1 MTDRPLSH
9 IRVLDFGHYLAGPMV
24 GMMLADLGAEV
35 IRIDPPGGPRWRDP
49 AFDMLSR
56 GKRSLVLELKTDA
69 GRQTALD
76 MVARADVA
84 IDNFR
89 PGVMARL
96 GLGPADLRAANPG
109 IVSLSL
115 PGFASTDPELAGLAA
130 WEAVVAA
137 RTGQF
142 TDMGLN
148 RQLMGINPSFTPLGL
163 ASAYGAAFGAMAVL
177 FALGARDRMGGDHIE
192 VPLASALFEGLVYNC
207 EQVQDYPA
215 RYKSPREVELDRR
228 RAAGLPLDLSYAD
241 LGVFLDPFY
250 RTYTCAD
257 GRGFYVVSCSIK
269 THQRRALRALGLHD
283 LADTLPDF
291 DAYLDRKDWPDDWAL
306 RNYPVGDRDRKR
318 VSDAMQAAFLTRLS
332 WEWEAIFGAAKAPA
346 SAQRSTREWLA
357 DPHALAS
364 GLVLTVD
371 DPRHGPMRQ
380 LGNLAWLLDDAGA
393 MDKRP
398 GPVAD
403 EFRADL
409 PALLA
414 ENPRVAPVGKG
425 EGGWLDGLRV
435 VDLTN
440 VIAGPTIGATLAR
453 FGAKVTSVQP
463 VSPSVDPWNAIVFG
477 LHAHRGKDSVLLDLG
492 SPAGRAALERLI
504 AGADVV
510 TMNGTDEQRD
520 ALGLS
525 PDRLAALN
533 PRAILVQLDAWGG
546 PMRGLKSDHLGYD
559 DLAQAATGVMV
570 RFGGGPDTPEEHAHF
585 GTIDALTG
593 YAACVALGA
602 ALERRRLTGK
612 GGVARAALA
621 GCGAMIQAQFMYDF
635 DGRAP
640 FDEPAGRQARGWG
653 PFYHC
658 YRAADGWMFFA
669 APTERAAALAR
680 VPELADLAGQDEDGL
695 AEALAD
701 RFATH
706 PIAHWQARF
715 AGGSASVVPLGSLSD
730 NRDANLHLESHGPA
744 DIRHATYR
752 AIRHDQHPMGRWV
765 DLVAPNAVRPDR
777 AAITIPGHAPKP
789 GAQTRA
795 ILSQIGLTEA
805 DITAMI
811 DEGAA
816 ATGWSDKY
824 LPE

>member
-1 MTDRPLSH
+1 MIDRPLSH

-56 GKRSLVLELKTDA
+56 GKRSFVLDLKTDA

-76 MVARADVA
+76 MVARADVV

-89 PGVMARL
+89 PVVMARL
-96 GLGPADLRAANPG
+96 GLGPADLRAVNPG

-115 PGFASTDPELAGLAA
+115 PGFASTDPDLAGLAA
-130 WEAVVAA
+130 WEAVIAA

-177 FALGARDRMGGDHIE
+177 FALGARNRMGGDHIE

-228 RAAGLPLDLSYAD
+228 RASGLPLDLRYAD
-241 LGVFLDPFY
+241 LGAFLDPFY

-269 THQRRALRALGLHD
+269 THPRRVLHVLGLQD
-283 LADTLPDF
+283 LAASLPDF
-291 DAYLDRKDWPDDWAL
+291 DAYLDQKDWPDDWAM

-318 VSDAMQAAFLTRLS
+318 VSDAMQAAFLTRPS

-346 SAQRSTREWLA
+346 SAQRSTAEWLD

-380 LGNLAWLLDDAGA
+380 MGNLAWLLDDAGA
-393 MDKRP
+393 MDKQP

-409 PALLA
+409 PTLLA
-414 ENPRVAPVGKG
+414 ESPRLAPQGRG
-425 EGGWLDGLRV
+425 QGGWLDGLRV

-453 FGAKVTSVQP
+453 FGAQVTSVQP

-477 LHAHRGKDSVLLDLG
+477 LHAHRGKESVLLDLG
-492 SPAGRAALERLI
+492 SDAGRAALERLI

-510 TMNGTDEQRD
+510 TMNGTDEQRA

-525 PDRLAALN
+525 PERLAALN

-546 PMRGLKSDHLGYD
+546 PMRGPKSDHLGYD

-602 ALERRRLTGK
+602 ALERRRQTGK

-658 YRAADGWMFFA
+658 YRAADGWLFFA

-680 VPELADLAGQDEDGL
+680 VSELADLAGQGEGGL
-695 AEALAD
+695 TEALAG
-701 RFATH
+701 RFAAH
-706 PIAHWQARF
+706 PIALWQARF
-715 AGGSASVVPLGSLSD
+715 ADGSASVVPLGSLSA
-730 NRDANLHLESHGPA
+730 NRDANLHLESAGPA
-744 DIRHATYR
+744 DIRDATYR
-752 AIRHDQHPMGRWV
+752 AIRHDRHPMGRWV
-765 DLVAPNAVRPDR
+765 DLVAPNAVRPER
-777 AAITIPGHAPKP
+777 ASITIPGHAPKP

-795 ILSQIGLTEA
+795 ILSRIALTEA
-805 DITAMI
+805 EIAAMI
-811 DEGAA
+811 ADGTAA
-816 ATGWSDKY
+816 DAWCDKY

>member
-1 MTDRPLSH
+1 
-9 IRVLDFGHYLAGPMV
+9 
-24 GMMLADLGAEV
+24 
-35 IRIDPPGGPRWRDP
+35 
-49 AFDMLSR
+49 
-56 GKRSLVLELKTDA
+56 
-69 GRQTALD
+69 
-76 MVARADVA
+76 
-84 IDNFR
+84 
-89 PGVMARL
+89 
-96 GLGPADLRAANPG
+96 
-109 IVSLSL
+109 
-115 PGFASTDPELAGLAA
+115 
-130 WEAVVAA
+130 
-137 RTGQF
+137 
-142 TDMGLN
+142 
-148 RQLMGINPSFTPLGL
+148 
-163 ASAYGAAFGAMAVL
+163 
-177 FALGARDRMGGDHIE
+177 
-192 VPLASALFEGLVYNC
+192 
-207 EQVQDYPA
+207 
-215 RYKSPREVELDRR
+215 
-228 RAAGLPLDLSYAD
+228 
-241 LGVFLDPFY
+241 
-250 RTYTCAD
+250 
-257 GRGFYVVSCSIK
+257 
-269 THQRRALRALGLHD
+269 
-283 LADTLPDF
+283 
-291 DAYLDRKDWPDDWAL
+291 DWAL
-306 RNYPVGDRDRKR
+306 RNYPVGERDRKR
-318 VSDAMQAAFLTRLS
+318 VSDAMQAAFLTRPS

-346 SAQRSTREWLA
+346 SAQRSSREWLA

-371 DPRHGPMRQ
+371 DPHHGPMRQ
-380 LGNLAWLLDDAGA
+380 LGNLAWLLGDAGA

-398 GPVAD
+398 SPVAD

-409 PALLA
+409 PTLLSEA
-414 ENPRVAPVGKG
+414 PRAAPQGDG
-425 EGGWLDGLRV
+425 TGGWLDGLCV

-492 SPAGRAALERLI
+492 SAAGRAALERLI

-525 PDRLAALN
+525 PQRLAALN

-546 PMRGLKSDHLGYD
+546 PLRGPKSDHLGYD

-602 ALERRRLTGK
+602 ALERRSLTGK

-635 DGRAP
+635 AGRAP
-640 FDEPAGRQARGWG
+640 FDEPTGRQARGWG

-658 YRAADGWMFFA
+658 YHAADGWLFLA

-680 VPELADLAGQDEDGL
+680 VPELADLAERDQDGL
-695 AEALAD
+695 TEALAE
-701 RFATH
+701 RFATY

-715 AGGSASVVPLGSLSD
+715 ADGQASVVPLGSLSA
-730 NRDANLHLESHGPA
+730 NRDANLHHESNGPA
-744 DIRHATYR
+744 EIRQATYR
-752 AIRHDQHPMGRWV
+752 AIRHDRHPMGRWV

-795 ILSQIGLTEA
+795 ILSRIGLTEA
-805 DITAMI
+805 EITAMI
-811 DEGAA
+811 NDGTAA
-816 ATGWSDKY
+816 EGWSEKY

>member
-1 MTDRPLSH
+1 MVERPLSH
-9 IRVLDFGHYLAGPMV
+9 LRVLDFGHYIAGPMV

-35 IRIDPPGGPRWRDP
+35 IRIDPPGGPCWTDP

-56 GKRSLVLELKTDA
+56 GKRSLVLDLKTDA
-69 GRQTALD
+69 GRKCALD
-76 MVARADVA
+76 LVARADVV

-130 WEAVVAA
+130 WEAVIAA

-228 RAAGLPLDLSYAD
+228 RAAGLPLNLSYSD
-241 LGVFLDPFY
+241 LGEFLDPFY

-269 THQRRALRALGLHD
+269 THQRRALQVLGLGD

-291 DAYLDRKDWPDDWAL
+291 DAYLDQKDWPAEWAL
-306 RNYPVGDRDRKR
+306 RNYPVGARDRKL
-318 VSDAMQAAFLTRLS
+318 VSDAMQAAFLTRPS
-332 WEWEAIFGAAKAPA
+332 WEWEALFGAAKAPA
-346 SAQRSTREWLA
+346 TAQRSTPEWLA

-364 GLVLTVD
+364 GLVVEVK
-371 DPRHGPMRQ
+371 DPRHGLMRQ
-380 LGNLAWLLDDAGA
+380 MGNLVWLLDDAEA
-393 MDKRP
+393 MNKRP
-398 GPVAD
+398 GPIAD
-403 EFRADL
+403 DFRTDL

-414 ENPRVAPVGKG
+414 ESPRAAPQVSGQ
-425 EGGWLDGLRV
+425 GGWLDGLKV

-440 VIAGPTIGATLAR
+440 VIAGPTIGSTLAR
-453 FGAKVTSVQP
+453 FGAQVTSVQP

-477 LHAHRGKDSVLLDLG
+477 LHAHRGKESVLLNLG
-492 SPAGRAALERLI
+492 SDMGRKALDRLI
-504 AGADVV
+504 ADADVV

-525 PDRLAALN
+525 PDQLAALN

-546 PMRGLKSDHLGYD
+546 PRRGPKSDHLGYD

-570 RFGGGPDTPEEHAHF
+570 RFGGGADTPEEHAHF

-593 YAACVALGA
+593 HAACVALGA

-621 GCGAMIQAQFMYDF
+621 GCGQMIQAQFMYDF

-640 FDEPAGRQARGWG
+640 FDEPAGRQAHGWG

-669 APTERAAALAR
+669 APSEGDAALAR
-680 VPELADLAGQDEDGL
+680 VPDLADLAGRAEDGL
-695 AEALAD
+695 TEALAE
-701 RFATH
+701 RFAAR
-706 PIAHWQARF
+706 PIAYWQSQF
-715 AGGSASVVPLGSLSD
+715 AHGSATVVPLGSLLV
-730 NRDANLHLESHGPA
+730 NRDASLQRESDGPA
-744 DIRHATYR
+744 DIQRATYR
-752 AIRHDQHPMGRWV
+752 AIRHDRHPMGRWV
-765 DLVAPNAVRPDR
+765 DLVAPNAIRPER
-777 AAITIPGHAPKP
+777 ASITIPGHAPKP
-789 GAQTRA
+789 GTQTRA
-795 ILSQIGLTEA
+795 ILTRIGLTE
-805 DITAMI
+805 DEISSMI
-811 DEGAA
+811 DQGAA
-816 ATGWSDKY
+816 ATGWSEKY

>member
-1 MTDRPLSH
+1 
-9 IRVLDFGHYLAGPMV
+9 
-24 GMMLADLGAEV
+24 
-35 IRIDPPGGPRWRDP
+35 
-49 AFDMLSR
+49 
-56 GKRSLVLELKTDA
+56 
-69 GRQTALD
+69 
-76 MVARADVA
+76 
-84 IDNFR
+84 
-89 PGVMARL
+89 
-96 GLGPADLRAANPG
+96 
-109 IVSLSL
+109 
-115 PGFASTDPELAGLAA
+115 
-130 WEAVVAA
+130 
-137 RTGQF
+137 
-142 TDMGLN
+142 
-148 RQLMGINPSFTPLGL
+148 
-163 ASAYGAAFGAMAVL
+163 
-177 FALGARDRMGGDHIE
+177 
-192 VPLASALFEGLVYNC
+192 
-207 EQVQDYPA
+207 
-215 RYKSPREVELDRR
+215 
-228 RAAGLPLDLSYAD
+228 
-241 LGVFLDPFY
+241 
-250 RTYTCAD
+250 
-257 GRGFYVVSCSIK
+257 
-269 THQRRALRALGLHD
+269 
-283 LADTLPDF
+283 
-291 DAYLDRKDWPDDWAL
+291 
-306 RNYPVGDRDRKR
+306 
-318 VSDAMQAAFLTRLS
+318 
-332 WEWEAIFGAAKAPA
+332 
-346 SAQRSTREWLA
+346 
-357 DPHALAS
+357 
-364 GLVLTVD
+364 
-371 DPRHGPMRQ
+371 
-380 LGNLAWLLDDAGA
+380 

-546 PMRGLKSDHLGYD
+546 PMRGPKSDHLGYD

-706 PIAHWQARF
+706 PIAHWQTRLG
-715 AGGSASVVPLGSLSD
+715 GGSASVVPLGSLSD
-730 NRDANLHLESHGPA
+730 NRDANLHLESNGPA

-752 AIRHDQHPMGRWV
+752 AIRHDRHPMGRWV

-805 DITAMI
+805 EITAML
-811 DEGAA
+811 DKGTA

>member
-56 GKRSLVLELKTDA
+56 GKRSLVLDLKSEA
-69 GRQTALD
+69 GRRTALD
-76 MVARADVA
+76 MVARADVV

-96 GLGPADLRAANPG
+96 GLGPADLRAVNPG

-115 PGFASTDPELAGLAA
+115 PGFASTDPELAGVAA
-130 WEAVVAA
+130 WEAVIAA

-177 FALGARDRMGGDHIE
+177 FALGARERMGGDHIE

-241 LGVFLDPFY
+241 LGAFLDPFY

-269 THQRRALRALGLHD
+269 THQRRALRALGLD
-283 LADTLPDF
+283 ELADTLPDF
-291 DAYLDRKDWPDDWAL
+291 DAYLDQKDWPDEWAL
-306 RNYPVGDRDRKR
+306 RNYPVGDCDRKR
-318 VSDAMQAAFLTRLS
+318 VSDAMQAAFLTRPS

-357 DPHALAS
+357 DPHALTS
-364 GLVLTVD
+364 GLVLEVD
-371 DPRHGPMRQ
+371 DPRHGKMRQ
-380 LGNLAWLLDDAGA
+380 LGNLAWLLGDAGA

-398 GPVAD
+398 GPVVD
-403 EFRADL
+403 EFRTDL
-409 PALLA
+409 PAILA
-414 ENPRVAPVGKG
+414 ESPRPAPLGTG
-425 EGGWLDGLRV
+425 LGGWLDGLNV

-453 FGAKVTSVQP
+453 FGAQVTSVQP

-477 LHAHRGKDSVLLDLG
+477 LHAHRGKESILLDLG
-492 SPAGRAALERLI
+492 SDAGRAALERLI

-510 TMNGTDEQRD
+510 TMNGTDEQRE

-525 PDRLAALN
+525 PERLSALN
-533 PRAILVQLDAWGG
+533 PTAILVQLDAWGG
-546 PMRGLKSDHLGYD
+546 PMRGPKSDHLGYD

-612 GGVARAALA
+612 GSVARAALA

-640 FDEPAGRQARGWG
+640 FDEPAGREVHGWG

-680 VPELADLAGQDEDGL
+680 VPELADLAGVSESGL
-695 AEALAD
+695 AASLAD
-701 RFATH
+701 RFAAH
-706 PIAHWQARF
+706 SIAHWQARF
-715 AGGSASVVPLGSLSD
+715 ATGSAAVVPLGSLSA
-730 NRDANLHLESHGPA
+730 NRDANLHLESAGPA

-752 AIRHDQHPMGRWV
+752 AIRHDRHPMGRWV

-777 AAITIPGHAPKP
+777 ASITIPGHAPKP
-789 GAQTRA
+789 GAQTRVV
-795 ILSQIGLTEA
+795 LSRIGLTEA
-805 DITAMI
+805 EISAMI
-811 DEGAA
+811 DTGTA
-816 ATGWSDKY
+816 ATGWSDNY

>member
-1 MTDRPLSH
+1 MNDRPLSH
-9 IRVLDFGHYLAGPMV
+9 VRALDFGHYLAGPMV
-24 GMMLADLGAEV
+24 GMMLADMGAEV
-35 IRIDPPGGPRWRDP
+35 IRIDPPGGPRWTDP

-56 GKRSLVLELKTDA
+56 GKRSLVLDLKTDK
-69 GRQTALD
+69 GRRTALD
-76 MVARADVA
+76 MVARADVV

-89 PGVMARL
+89 PAVMARL
-96 GLGPADLRAANPG
+96 GLGPVDLRAANPG

-130 WEAVVAA
+130 WEAVIAA

-177 FALGARDRMGGDHIE
+177 FALGARGQMGGDHIE

-228 RAAGLPLDLSYAD
+228 RAGGLPLDLSYGD
-241 LGVFLDPFY
+241 LGAFLDPFY

-269 THQRRALRALGLHD
+269 THPSRVLHVLGLDD
-283 LADTLPDF
+283 LAETLPDF
-291 DAYLDRKDWPDDWAL
+291 DAYLDQKDWPDDWAM
-306 RNYPVGDRDRKR
+306 RNYPVGHRDRKR
-318 VSDAMQAAFLTRLS
+318 VSEAMKAAFLTRPS

-346 SAQRSTREWLA
+346 SAQRSTAEWLA

-380 LGNLAWLLDDAGA
+380 MGNLAWLLGDAGA

-414 ENPRVAPVGKG
+414 EAPRIAPPCDGA
-425 EGGWLDGLRV
+425 GGWLDGLTL

-453 FGAKVTSVQP
+453 FGAQVTSVQP

-492 SPAGRAALERLI
+492 SAAGRAALERLI

-510 TMNGTDEQRD
+510 TMNCTDEQRD

-533 PRAILVQLDAWGG
+533 PRTILVQLDAWGG
-546 PMRGLKSDHLGYD
+546 PMRGAKSDHLGYD

-612 GGVARAALA
+612 GGVARASLV

-640 FDEPAGRQARGWG
+640 FDEPAGRETRGWS

-658 YRAADGWMFFA
+658 YRAADGWLFFA

-680 VPELADLAGQDEDGL
+680 VPELADLAGVAEDGL

-701 RFATH
+701 RFAGNS
-706 PIAHWQARF
+706 IAHWQQRF
-715 AGGSASVVPLGSLSD
+715 AKGSAGVVPLGSLSD
-730 NRDANLHLESHGPA
+730 NRDASLHLESDGPA
-744 DIRHATYR
+744 DIKQATYR
-752 AIRHDQHPMGRWV
+752 AIRHDRHPMGRWV
-765 DLVAPNAVRPDR
+765 DLVAPNAVRPTR
-777 AAITIPGHAPKP
+777 AAISIPGHASKP
-789 GAQTRA
+789 GAQTRT
-795 ILSQIGLTEA
+795 ILSRIGLTEA
-805 DITAMI
+805 EISTMI
-811 DEGAA
+811 DAGHA
-816 ATGWSDKY
+816 ATGWSEKY